1 MLGSLST
8 CFFYKKKKEVV
19 MILEQIP
26 SRSKQH
32 FSRNHFSG
40 FNPKTTAS
48 SADDRPDYLTHPH
61 SRLLFINKALNKFYN
76 HQLLGTQYVQD
87 YLLAQYR
94 RNRSI
99 NTLRANF
106 DAIFQF
112 FKFMKTH
119 GYQGFESLSF
129 KDLSAFIEHLQ
140 DRGLKPM
147 TVISRLRSLRA
158 FFNYHIDAGSIDPAI
173 LKRRLQIKLPQTLP
187 RAIDP
192 EDIRRLLAV
201 IDHIRNRALIVTL
214 LRTGMR
220 IGELLSTQ
228 MREVNL
234 KEKRI
239 EIYQA
244 HKDLNGRVVYLSADA
259 QCALYEWVQIRDVD
273 IAYLFY
279 GHKRRQLCYEA
290 AREMFH
296 KYLAKAGLSQ
306 KGYTLHCLRHTFAS
320 ELLNAGMRLEC
331 LQQLLGHSDIEMT
344 RRYARLTDN
353 TRKEEYFKAIKI
365 IERGQ
370 LNGHYRR
377 DCPVS

>member
-1 MLGSLST
+1 
-8 CFFYKKKKEVV
+8 
-19 MILEQIP
+19 MIIQQVSP
-26 SRSKQH
+26 RSEHH
-32 FSRNHFSG
+32 FLQNHFSV
-40 FNPKTTAS
+40 FPLETA
-48 SADDRPDYLTHPH
+48 APVAGDGPDHLTPPY
-61 SRLLFINKALNKFYN
+61 SKLLFINKALKKFCDHN
-76 HQLLGTQYVQD
+76 LIGARYVQD
-87 YLLAQYR
+87 YFLAQYR

-99 NTLRANF
+99 NTMLANF
-106 DAIFQF
+106 YALFQF
-112 FKFMKTH
+112 FKFMQKH
-119 GYQGFESLSF
+119 GCERFESLGCE
-129 KDLSAFIEHLQ
+129 DLSAFIEYEQ

-147 TVISRLRSLRA
+147 TVVSRLRSLKG
-158 FFNYHIDAGSIDPAI
+158 FFNYHIDAGNIDPAV
-173 LKRRLQIKLPQTLP
+173 LKRKLLIKLPQTLP
-187 RAIDP
+187 RVIDP
-192 EDIRRLLAV
+192 EDIRQLLAV
-201 IDHIRNRALIVTL
+201 IIKVRDRALIMTL

-234 KEKRI
+234 TEKRI

-244 HKDLNGRVVYLSADA
+244 HKNLSGRVVYLSADA
-259 QCALYEWVQIRDVD
+259 QSALHEWIRIRAVE

-279 GHKRRQLCYEA
+279 GHKGRPLCYEA

-296 KYLAKAGLSQ
+296 KYLTKAGLSQ

-353 TRKEEYFKAIKI
+353 TRKEEYYKAMDI

-377 DCPVS
+377 DSSVS